1 MGWIGVDL
9 DGTLAKYGEWKGD
22 DHIGEPVPKMLNL
35 VKMFVRMNKDIR
47 IFTARA
53 NNPKGIKPIQDWCEK
68 HIGKVLPITAKKD
81 YQMLYCVDDRA
92 KEVYPNSGIFV
103 ETTLTEIVDM
113 ILGISSMD
121 DVVALKKYVNSLMEE
136 IRNANL

>member
-22 DHIGEPVPKMLNL
+22 DHIGEPVPGIL
-35 VKMFVRMNKDIR
+35 VIVKQMVEMGRDVR

-53 NNPKGIKPIQDWCEK
+53 NNPKGRKPIEDWCEK

-81 YQMLYCVDDRA
+81 YQMIYCIDDRA
-92 KEVYPNSGIFV
+92 KEVLPNSGIFV
-103 ETTLTEIVDM
+103 RSIFMEIVNRVSY
-113 ILGISSMD
+113 IASMD
-121 DVVALKKYVNSLMEE
+121 DVEALKKYIELFMKE
-136 IRNANL
+136 IHDANI